1 MCQSTR
7 RVSLHKHYLKS
18 KVHNIF
24 FFFLFTGIRT
34 PAVYAVNSPKNQIIM
49 EFIKGKTVKDIL
61 LILEESVKENNIPQC
76 DESEMIVDDNDD
88 SNDDDDN
95 NEPREEK
102 IVKNVS

>member
-1 MCQSTR
+1 
-7 RVSLHKHYLKS
+7 
-18 KVHNIF
+18 
-24 FFFLFTGIRT
+24 
-34 PAVYAVNSPKNQIIM
+34 M
-49 EFIKGKTVKDIL
+49 EFIEGKTVKDIL

-102 IVKNVS
+102 IVKNVSWIQKHVSNHRK